1 VSRAGSRRLQA
12 AVLAVAFAGGA
23 SGGALSGETL
33 LARAF
38 PERAAQVR
46 LALSGNQRA
55 EALELA
61 AAAGVGP
68 GVRLASLDL
77 AQVRAGVASHPWV
90 RSVRVAALPPDR
102 LLVAVEERE
111 PVARAPIG
119 DVTWLVDQSGLAFLP
134 ADGQRLPVLAGAA
147 APDDPRL
154 ADGVA
159 WLEALAAH
167 GIPAAAELAL
177 TDADPARAPTLALA
191 AGTAAPGARVLLGS
205 GERDVK
211 LARLARLL
219 AAGLPELATAE
230 EIDLR
235 FGADVILRPRPEPE
249 VGAVSDAAS
258 PVPPGA
264 QRAQRAKSEVT
275 PTQRGVRSEKW
286 HARKI

>member
-1 VSRAGSRRLQA
+1 MSRRGWRNERTGRVSRAGSRRLRA
-12 AVLAVAFAGGA
+12 ALLAVALGGGA

-46 LALSGNQRA
+46 LALLGNRNA

-111 PVARAPIG
+111 PVALAPIG
-119 DVTWLVDQSGLAFLP
+119 AVTWLVDRSGTAFLP
-134 ADGQRLPVLAGAA
+134 AAERQALPVLLGAA

-167 GIPAAAELAL
+167 DIEGPVQLAL
-177 TDADPARAPTLALA
+177 TDADPARAPALALA
-191 AGTAAPGARVLLGS
+191 ADAAAPGARVLLGA
-205 GERDVK
+205 GERDAK

-219 AAGLPELATAE
+219 AAGLPELATAA

-249 VGAVSDAAS
+249 VANSSTNSNG
-258 PVPPGA
+258 G
-264 QRAQRAKSEVT
+264 
-275 PTQRGVRSEKW
+275 
-286 HARKI
+286 

>member
-1 VSRAGSRRLQA
+1 VRRRSWRNERAGRVSRADSRRLRA
-12 AVLAVAFAGGA
+12 ALLALALGAGVSAGA
-23 SGGALSGETL
+23 GFGETL

-38 PERAAQVR
+38 PARAAQVR
-46 LALSGNQRA
+46 LALRGNQHA
-55 EALELA
+55 PALELA
-61 AAAGVGP
+61 AAAGVAP
-68 GVRLASLDL
+68 GIGLASLDL

-111 PVARAPIG
+111 PVAVAPIG
-119 DVTWLVDQSGLAFLP
+119 ATRWLVDRTGTAFLP
-134 ADGQRLPVLAGAA
+134 AAEAAALPLLLGAA

-167 GIPAAAELAL
+167 GIPAPAQLAL
-177 TDADPARAPTLALA
+177 SDPDPARTPALALA
-191 AGTAAPGARVLLGS
+191 ADAAAPGARVLLGA
-205 GERDVK
+205 GERDAK

-219 AAGLPELATAE
+219 AADLPELRAAG

-235 FGADVILRPRPEPE
+235 FGADVILRAP
-249 VGAVSDAAS
+249 SHAAS

-264 QRAQRAKSEVT
+264 QRAERAERRVANSSSISN
-275 PTQRGVRSEKW
+275 GG
-286 HARKI
+286 

>member
-1 VSRAGSRRLQA
+1 VSRAGSRRLRA
-12 AVLAVAFAGGA
+12 AVLAVAFGGGA
-23 SGGALSGETL
+23 SGGALSGDTL

-46 LALSGNQRA
+46 LALRGNQHA

-111 PVARAPIG
+111 PVALAPIG
-119 DVTWLVDQSGLAFLP
+119 ETTWLVDRSGLAFLP
-134 ADGQRLPVLAGAA
+134 ADGQPLPVLAGAA

-167 GIPAAAELAL
+167 GIPAVAALAL
-177 TDADPARAPTLALA
+177 ADADPLLAPALVLD
-191 AGTAAPGARVLLGS
+191 AGAAAPGARVLLGS
-205 GERDVK
+205 GERDAK
-211 LARLARLL
+211 LARLSRLL
-219 AAGLPELATAE
+219 AAGLPELATAA

-235 FGADVILRPRPEPE
+235 FGADVILRPRVEPE
-249 VGAVSDAAS
+249 VATSATTSNG
-258 PVPPGA
+258 G
-264 QRAQRAKSEVT
+264 
-275 PTQRGVRSEKW
+275 
-286 HARKI
+286 